1 MTMWDQSPHSLDLDT
16 VPHLQ
21 AYSKPDTNIDIE
33 AKMFEM
39 FFLIVMCSHPSV
51 NLAGVLRE
59 SNFKRRCDSGQTI

>member
-1 MTMWDQSPHSLDLDT
+1 MWDQSPHPLDLDT
-16 VPHLQ
+16 VPHLE
-21 AYSKPDTNIDIE
+21 ADTNIDIE